1 MDDFDLLVPPG
12 EEEYEEQE
20 KIEFERGFATAT
32 EKMR

>member
-12 EEEYEEQE
+12 DEYEEQE